1 MEKKKQAQSK
11 KMELRGPV
19 WTIMSLALA
28 LNSPVFIIYL
38 IINGVSGL
46 GFALAVAALLHFW
59 WWVGLLLDVASIVL
73 AIIGLKSKLRWLSI
87 VVLCF
92 DVIMVFAIL
101 CFAIWGEL

>member
-28 LNSPVFIIYL
+28 LNSPVFMIYL
-38 IINGVSGL
+38 IYNGVSGL

-59 WWVGLLLDVASIVL
+59 WWVGLLLGVASIVL
-73 AIIGLKSKLRWLSI
+73 AIIGLKSKLRRLSI

-101 CFAIWGEL
+101 CFTIWGEL